1 MYIIFRKLRKG
12 NRNEKLVL
20 SKVISILLGL
30 RHPFAKRQS
39 SLFIALKRDW
49 FISREDNEKK
59 NKRHIV
65 HNFQNLLKNS

>member
-1 MYIIFRKLRKG
+1 METET
-12 NRNEKLVL
+12 EKLVL
-20 SKVISILLGL
+20 IKVISILLGL

-59 NKRHIV
+59 K
-65 HNFQNLLKNS
+65 

>member
-1 MYIIFRKLRKG
+1 METET
-12 NRNEKLVL
+12 EKLVL
-20 SKVISILLGL
+20 IKVISILLGL

-59 NKRHIV
+59 KIRRHRV
-65 HNFQNLLKNS
+65 HKIFKIF